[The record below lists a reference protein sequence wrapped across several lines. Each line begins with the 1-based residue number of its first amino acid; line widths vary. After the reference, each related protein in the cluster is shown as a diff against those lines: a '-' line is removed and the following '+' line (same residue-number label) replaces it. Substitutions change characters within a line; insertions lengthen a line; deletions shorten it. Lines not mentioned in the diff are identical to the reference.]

1 MNRTFTIRLDG
12 RLARTNSGLQVR
24 TVAFENVGLTRTT
37 PGGVMTLTL
46 RWLPLGVQRGANRH
60 LDQTAGAGHCFF
72 PVTGSTE
79 TELLENTRDY
89 L

>member
-60 LDQTAGAGHCFF
+60 LDQTAGAGQEAQKQSC
-72 PVTGSTE
+72 
-79 TELLENTRDY
+79 
-89 L
+89 